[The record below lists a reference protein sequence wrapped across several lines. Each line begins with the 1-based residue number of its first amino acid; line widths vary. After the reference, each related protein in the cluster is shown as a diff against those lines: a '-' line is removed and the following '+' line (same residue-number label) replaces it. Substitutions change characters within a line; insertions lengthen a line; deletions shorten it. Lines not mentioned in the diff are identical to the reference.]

1 MFSVA
6 DDFFMA
12 EASIW
17 EKPISHG
24 EILKNI
30 WKHLDLGTL
39 ERSHPFHTPVF
50 GTICDDEP
58 NLRVVVLRRFWRK
71 QPRLAFHTHLGSPK
85 IKEIQSNPN
94 VSWAFYH
101 PKEKFQLRIKGTA
114 TIHKNDELAEEQWAA
129 TELFSRRC
137 YIGEA
142 PSQESKKPT
151 SGLPGDLIDRQPT
164 REESETGRANFVV
177 ISSTIEQIDC
187 LELAVRGNRRSLFK
201 WNGNG
206 EIETK
211 WLTP

>member
-1 MFSVA
+1 MTG
-6 DDFFMA
+6 
-12 EASIW
+12 IW
-17 EKPISHG
+17 EKPVSHG
-24 EILKNI
+24 EILKKI
-30 WKHLDLGTL
+30 WKHLDLATL

-58 NLRVVVLRRFWRK
+58 NTRVVVLRRFWRK
-71 QPRLAFHTHLGSPK
+71 PPRLAFHTHSGAPK
-85 IKEIQSNPN
+85 IAEIQANPN
-94 VSWAFYH
+94 VSWTFYH
-101 PKEKFQLRIKGTA
+101 PQEKLQLRVKGRA
-114 TIHKNDELAEEQWAA
+114 TIHKDDELAREQWLA

-151 SGLPGDLIDRQPT
+151 SGLPGNLIDREPT

-177 ISSTIEQIDC
+177 ISSTIKRIDC
-187 LELAVRGNRRSLFK
+187 LELAVKGNRCSLFT
-201 WNGNG
+201 WRENG